1 MELKTFKHLDRPSST
16 SVSQPLPHE
25 TPYEET
31 CHDVSPSDEFNL
43 KTELRSKSSNISIR
57 QTSDVFGGVR
67 QEEAKSINASEKNL
81 TVRYKDLSLR
91 RPVSEL
97 SNVNNHRCDVQS
109 INEEK
114 AQNIRTSFY
123 ERESC
128 MYGPSEYT
136 GNIKRRVS
144 HIKTNEFRPAIH
156 PIDSDMPSPS
166 PLEL

>member
-57 QTSDVFGGVR
+57 KTSDVFGGVR
-67 QEEAKSINASEKNL
+67 QEEAKNINASEKNL

-114 AQNIRTSFY
+114 APNIRTSIY